1 MFRELIQDAELR
13 SLFDLYPAASDRKAW
28 ERIPKDYRR
37 RLKEEGEKQLGCD
50 LPPIYAT
57 DFMEFCRTGNRSHYE
72 AKLFVRRT
80 ALNTFVLAECVDDKG
95 RFMDKIIDLIFLIC
109 EESAWQL
116 PAHNTYIRDTPQFLL
131 PDVTKPV
138 IDLFAAE
145 TGATLA
151 MAEYLLRDS
160 LAEVS
165 PAVSIMINHNLETR
179 IFKPYLEEHFWW
191 MGDGVS
197 SMNNWTSWCTQNV
210 LLAAFTRKLDEK
222 RQRAVLEKACRSL
235 DYFLE
240 EYGEDGCCDEGAQYY
255 RHAGLTL
262 FNAMEVLNHI
272 TGQGFTGLY
281 KEPKIRN
288 IADYIRKVHVDGP
301 YYVNFADCSP
311 IAGRCGA
318 REYLFGRRTDNEA
331 LMAFAAKDYREGGED
346 LGSEEHN
353 LFYRV
358 QAAFC
363 HEEMAGY
370 QGIEEQAK
378 DCYFPSAGLFVA
390 RDQEFCLAVKAGDN
404 DDSHN
409 HNDAGSFTIYKN
421 GIPMFIDVGVESYT
435 KKTFSPQRY
444 EIWTMQSQYHN
455 LPTFGGVMEKD
466 GENYGAREEEYV
478 LGDKKAWIKMEL
490 AGAYG
495 DERIKSYIREV
506 YMEKGKYISVRDVY
520 KGELKP
526 AVLSLMTY
534 EKPEIIW
541 EMTEAG
547 ENGELRMAIGSLGS
561 CFIKGAVKAETEEIP
576 ITDERLKTAWKHNIF
591 RTRVTF
597 EDEIEIEILSS

>member
-1 MFRELIQDAELR
+1 MFREIVPYAEIVQP
-13 SLFDLYPAASDRKAW
+13 FDLYPAASDRTAW
-28 ERIPKDYRR
+28 ESISEGYRR
-37 RLKEEGEKQLGCD
+37 RLEKEGEKWLNYEFS
-50 LPPIYAT
+50 PIYAT
-57 DFMEFCRTGNRSHYE
+57 DFMEFCRTGNRSRYE
-72 AKLFVRRT
+72 DKLFLRRT
-80 ALNTFVLAECVDDKG
+80 ALNALVLAECVRYDG
-95 RFMDKIIDLIFLIC
+95 RFLDTIINLMFLIC

-116 PAHNTYIRDTPQFLL
+116 PAHNCYIRDTPQFLL

-145 TGATLA
+145 TGAVLA

-165 PAVSIMINHNLETR
+165 SAVSIMINHNLETR

-210 LLAAFTRKLDEK
+210 LLAAFTRKPDGE
-222 RQRAVLEKACRSL
+222 RQRAILEKACRSL

-272 TGQGFTGLY
+272 TGQAFSGLY
-281 KEPKIRN
+281 SEPKIRN

-311 IAGRCGA
+311 IAGRCGV
-318 REYLFGRRTDNEA
+318 REYLFGKRTGNEA

-346 LGSEEHN
+346 LGSGEHN

-363 HEEMAGY
+363 HEEMTGFS
-370 QGIEEQAK
+370 GKEGEVS
-378 DCYFPSAGLFVA
+378 DCYFASAGLFVA

-404 DDSHN
+404 NDSHN
-409 HNDAGSFTIYKN
+409 HNDVGSFTIYKN
-421 GIPMFIDVGVESYT
+421 GLPMFIDVGVESYT

-455 LPTFGGVMEKD
+455 LPTLGGVMEKD
-466 GENYGAREEEYV
+466 GEDFHAGEVEYE
-478 LGDKKAWIKMEL
+478 LGDERAWIKMEL

-495 DERIKSYIREV
+495 DEGIKSYVREV
-506 YMEKGKYISVRDVY
+506 ILEKGKGISMTDRYV
-520 KGELKP
+520 GELKP

-534 EKPEIIW
+534 ERPKIVE
-541 EMTEAG
+541 EAG
-547 ENGELRMAIGSLGS
+547 TKDILMYIGDLGV
-561 CFIKGAVKAETEEIP
+561 CRIRGALKAEAEEIP
-576 ITDERLKTAWKHNIF
+576 ITDSRLKTAWNHNIF
-591 RTRVTF
+591 RTLVTF
-597 EDEIEIEILSS
+597 GGGEMKLWV